1 VLNAVTVKDIFP
13 IPGVDELL
21 DELKGA
27 RFFIKLDLCS
37 GDHQVRIHLND
48 VEKTT
53 FHTQEWL
60 FEFLVM
66 PFGLTNTPATFRA
79 LMNEVLRPFL

>member
-37 GDHQVRIHLND
+37 GDHQVRIHLD
-48 VEKTT
+48 DMEKTA
-53 FHTQEWL
+53 FHT
-60 FEFLVM
+60 
-66 PFGLTNTPATFRA
+66 
-79 LMNEVLRPFL
+79 